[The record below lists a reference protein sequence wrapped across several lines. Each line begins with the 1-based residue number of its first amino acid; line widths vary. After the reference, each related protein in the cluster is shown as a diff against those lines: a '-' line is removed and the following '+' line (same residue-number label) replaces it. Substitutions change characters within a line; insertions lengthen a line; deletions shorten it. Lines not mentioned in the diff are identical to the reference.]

1 MKFLIDNQLPTDLA
15 RWLEKQGVEAKHV
28 LDLQLDSKKD
38 PVIWQYAVTNQF
50 VIISKDED
58 FADLVHLRHPYTPV
72 ILVRLGNCRNEDLFA
87 AFARALPMI
96 RQRLENGEI
105 LIEVY

>member
-1 MKFLIDNQLPTDLA
+1 MVDNQLPLDLA

-28 LDLQLDSKKD
+28 LDLHLNEEKD
-38 PVIWQYAVTNQF
+38 PAIWQYAVTNKF

-58 FADLVHLRHPYTPV
+58 FADWVHLRKPCASV
-72 ILVRLGNCRNEDLFA
+72 VWVRLGNCRNQDLFA
-87 AFARALPMI
+87 AFARALPLMI
-96 RQRLENGEI
+96 QRLENGEI